1 MRRSIRTFRVGYFA
15 GAFPKAAPVNG
26 LPGVL
31 EQHPQL
37 ILGDLAVELVGP
49 ADTGQTGA
57 QPGPRRVPLRRVVP
71 GRRRSLSGATA
82 VASSSHIRDQ
92 GVHRR
97 HPRQGSSLS
106 VGLVRARAGAGQLEA
121 ILDEMSKLGDVVH
134 AIEDAITDL
143 SYGQPN
149 FTIEARIRRVRDDLE
164 VEAARWPSLV
174 VRLGLIS
181 DALRP
186 SS

>member
-1 MRRSIRTFRVGYFA
+1 M
-15 GAFPKAAPVNG
+15 
-26 LPGVL
+26 
-31 EQHPQL
+31 
-37 ILGDLAVELVGP
+37 
-49 ADTGQTGA
+49 
-57 QPGPRRVPLRRVVP
+57 
-71 GRRRSLSGATA
+71 
-82 VASSSHIRDQ
+82 
-92 GVHRR
+92 
-97 HPRQGSSLS
+97 
-106 VGLVRARAGAGQLEA
+106 GLVRARAGAGQLEA

-164 VEAARWPSLV
+164 VQAARWPSLV

>member
-92 GVHRR
+92 GVHRAIR
-97 HPRQGSSLS
+97 DRAHHCPWDLFAQGQAPVSWKPFWT
-106 VGLVRARAGAGQLEA
+106 RC
-121 ILDEMSKLGDVVH
+121 
-134 AIEDAITDL
+134 
-143 SYGQPN
+143 
-149 FTIEARIRRVRDDLE
+149 
-164 VEAARWPSLV
+164 PSL
-174 VRLGLIS
+174 
-181 DALRP
+181 AT
-186 SS
+186 